1 MSFSLDVKNE
11 ILNTKISKKCCM
23 RAQMLAY
30 FAFSGNV
37 VGSKD
42 KKIFKITTENPD
54 CAKRIQFVAKTLY
67 NADVNILEHKKSKN
81 TYYTVE
87 VQKQDEILKILRD
100 LKLVENS
107 IDEFLSI
114 RIDEEIVSKQCC
126 VKAFTRA
133 AFLMCGSLIDPQKG
147 YHLEF
152 VTPHYLLSEDFLRL
166 LCKQELN
173 AKSIVRKSNY
183 VLYFKQ
189 SDDIADIL
197 GIVGA
202 VKALMEFHN
211 IRIIKDMRN
220 NVNRI
225 VNCETANVTKMLNAS
240 KRQIECINFLKKT
253 GAFNELTPALKE
265 IADLRLENEDISLN
279 ELGALLT
286 PKLSRSGVNHRLCK
300 ICDLAEELMEKT
312 KAK

>member
-11 ILNTKISKKCCM
+11 ILNTKLSKKCCM
-23 RAQMLAY
+23 RAQMLAF
-30 FAFSGNV
+30 FAFSGKIST
-37 VGSKD
+37 SKD
-42 KKIFKITTENPD
+42 KKTLKINTENAD
-54 CAKRIQFVAKTLY
+54 CIKRIQYVLKGLY
-67 NADVNILEHKKSKN
+67 GIIPEIKEHQKSKN
-81 TYYTVE
+81 IYYTIE
-87 VQKQDEILKILRD
+87 IQNDDEILKILCD

-114 RIDEEIVSKQCC
+114 RINEEIVSKQCC
-126 VKAFTRA
+126 IKAFVQA
-133 AFLMCGSLIDPQKG
+133 AFLMCGSIIDPQKR

-152 VTPHYLLSEDFLRL
+152 VTSHYRLSEDFLNI
-166 LCKQELN
+166 LCSMGLDG
-173 AKSIVRKSNY
+173 KSIIRKSNY
-183 VLYFKQ
+183 VLYFKK

-202 VKALMEFHN
+202 VKSLMEFHN
-211 IRIIKDMRN
+211 IRIIKDMQN

-225 VNCETANVTKMLNAS
+225 VNCETANVRKMLDAS
-240 KRQIECINFLKKT
+240 KRQIDCINFLKKI
-253 GAFNELTPALKE
+253 GEFDNLTYALKE
-265 IADLRLENEDISLN
+265 IAELRVENEDISLN

-300 ICDLAEELMEKT
+300 ICDIAEDLMEKT

>member
-11 ILNTKISKKCCM
+11 ILNTKLTKKCCM
-23 RAQMLAY
+23 RAQMLAF
-30 FAFSGNV
+30 FAFSGKLNT
-37 VGSKD
+37 SKNT
-42 KKIFKITTENPD
+42 KVLRISTENYE
-54 CAKRIQFVAKTLY
+54 CVKRIQYVLKSLY
-67 NADVNILEHKKSKN
+67 KVIPEIKEHQKSKN
-81 TYYTVE
+81 IYYTIE
-87 VQKQDEILKILRD
+87 IENNDEILKILRD

-114 RIDEEIVSKQCC
+114 RINKDIVSNQCC
-126 VKAFTRA
+126 VKAFVQA
-133 AFLMCGSLIDPQKG
+133 GFLMCGSIIDPQKR

-152 VTPHYLLSEDFLRL
+152 VTPHYRLSEDFLNL
-166 LCKQELN
+166 LCGMGLD

-183 VLYFKQ
+183 VIYFKK
-189 SDDIADIL
+189 SDDIADVL
-197 GIVGA
+197 GIIGA

-211 IRIIKDMRN
+211 IRIIKDMQN

-225 VNCETANVTKMLNAS
+225 VNCETANVRKMLDAS

-253 GAFNELTPALKE
+253 GEFDNLTPALKE
-265 IADLRLENEDISLN
+265 IAQLRVENEDISLN

-300 ICDLAEELMEKT
+300 ICGIAEELMEKT